1 MGLRDEYER
10 RCREPSDI
18 HEHLPALFAS
28 VLDAPSHTPTVLELG
43 TRTGNS
49 TAAFLYALQVQQ
61 RGILTSVDPDV
72 PDVPDEWFESSRWR
86 YVHGLSTDEKI
97 RDYLYAFEPFDVLFV
112 DTDHTY
118 DTTLRE
124 LEWYMPRVRPGGV
137 ALFHDTMV
145 MNDVCD
151 VAKALTHY
159 CAAHGLVWTEARHCY
174 GLGRVEVP
182 K

>member
-18 HEHLPALFAS
+18 YEHLPALFEA
-28 VLDAPSHTPTVLELG
+28 VMQAPENPLVMEFG

-49 TAAFLYALQVQQ
+49 TAALLYALQVRQGG
-61 RGILTSVDPDV
+61 RLYSVDPEV
-72 PDVPDEWFESSRWR
+72 PDVPDEWFHDPRWQ
-86 YVHGLSTDEKI
+86 YC
-97 RDYLYAFEPFDVLFV
+97 RDYSYDCLITVGMAERNGIDVLFV
-112 DTDHTY
+112 DSSHTY
-118 DTTLRE
+118 DDTIRE
-124 LEWYMPRVRPGGV
+124 LETYMPFVKPGGV

-159 CAAHGLVWTEARHCY
+159 CAEHGLVWTEARHCY
-174 GLGRVEVP
+174 GLGRIEVP